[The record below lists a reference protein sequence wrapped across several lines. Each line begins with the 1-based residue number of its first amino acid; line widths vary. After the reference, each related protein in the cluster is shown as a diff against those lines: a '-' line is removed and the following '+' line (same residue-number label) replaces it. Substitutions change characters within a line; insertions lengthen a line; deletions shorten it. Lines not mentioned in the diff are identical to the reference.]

1 MTRCAPAS
9 YATLVGLFGEFRE
22 TLFNEKRFDV
32 AGDFNDDNDD
42 QVGSP
47 ATLHPSSYSCSAE
60 PVCAMRF
67 CAVQRGR
74 MCRGTCSVGVLSPGG

>member
-1 MTRCAPAS
+1 MA
-9 YATLVGLFGEFRE
+9 LFGEFRE

-32 AGDFNDDNDD
+32 AGDFNDDDDD

-60 PVCAMRF
+60 PVWHMRF
-67 CAVQRGR
+67 CAVQMGAHVPWHVLRG
-74 MCRGTCSVGVLSPGG
+74 SAKPGRLT